1 MDSLDSYDVHNTD
14 DYDDDFSSD
23 DFNEDAYAYDL
34 IQNKLKTLIKGN
46 NNNNDNNTLH
56 PRDRQM
62 LYIDI
67 NNIINQLDIVDDKE
81 YLQLISSLF
90 NDKHVTVIGN
100 DLEKK
105 DRGLRFAALNLF
117 LFCLQNQLPY
127 CNNNEDNEEENDTDN
142 TIYEPYILNLKLFLK
157 R

>member
-1 MDSLDSYDVHNTD
+1 M
-14 DYDDDFSSD
+14 
-23 DFNEDAYAYDL
+23 
-34 IQNKLKTLIKGN
+34 
-46 NNNNDNNTLH
+46 
-56 PRDRQM
+56 
-62 LYIDI
+62 
-67 NNIINQLDIVDDKE
+67 
-81 YLQLISSLF
+81 QLISSLF

-142 TIYEPYILNLKLFLK
+142 TIYEPYILNLKLFL
-157 R
+157 RFQHILTTFAFSHDFLVLYPWF